1 MRPNRQQA
9 SPHRI
14 ITILNAVEYLWA
26 LACRRLGCKAAPL
39 HNPQNVPKLC
49 IISSREILPMARLP
63 TAINL
68 HKASKTLTL
77 TYAPGEVYHLP
88 AELLRVHSPSAEV
101 QGHGNPILQF
111 GKINV
116 GLVGLEPAGQYALK
130 LTFDDGH
137 DSGLFTWEYLE
148 QLCLRQEQLWAE
160 YLDELHKAGKS
171 RDPAES
177 VVKLML

>member
-1 MRPNRQQA
+1 
-9 SPHRI
+9 
-14 ITILNAVEYLWA
+14 
-26 LACRRLGCKAAPL
+26 
-39 HNPQNVPKLC
+39 
-49 IISSREILPMARLP
+49 MARLP

-77 TYAPGEVYHLP
+77 TYAPGEAYNLP
-88 AELLRVHSPSAEV
+88 AEFLRVHSPSAEV

-116 GLVGLEPAGQYALK
+116 GLSGLEPAGQYALK